1 VGHVAVVWQI
11 VAELVVGQSPA
22 NGQAAGGF
30 AAELFVDLH
39 ITAASAVEMPS
50 GWLTAVGLA
59 MTESQNL

>member
-1 VGHVAVVWQI
+1 MGPAAVAWQI

-30 AAELFVDLH
+30 AAELFADLN
-39 ITAASAVEMPS
+39 ITAASAIEMPS